1 MSVLYARTIY
11 YLPGNGGLVGTG
23 LGEGIMSRGFTVA
36 GRETVGTF
44 RSLSFD
50 TQVETIAEDLRRDF
64 WREDARVVAVS
75 RGAYLFL
82 HAQARLA
89 PFPGRV
95 LLLSPIVGEC
105 GPEEK
110 MVYFVPPRAGLLQE
124 LAAAGTYPAPPR
136 CEVHVGA
143 SDWQSVP
150 ADVLSLGRLTGF
162 AVNIVPD
169 RGHDLGK
176 DYMGPVLDRWLAD

>member
-1 MSVLYARTIY
+1 MNVPDARTVY
-11 YLPGNGGLVGTG
+11 YLPGNRGLVATG
-23 LGEGIMSRGFTVA
+23 LGEGIMSRGYSVT
-36 GRETVGTF
+36 GRETVGSF
-44 RSLSFD
+44 RALSFD
-50 TQVETIAEDLRRDF
+50 TQVETIAEDLRRYF

-105 GPEEK
+105 GLEVE
-110 MVYFVPPRAGLLQE
+110 MLYFVPPRAGLLQE
-124 LAAAGTYPAPPR
+124 LAAAGAYPAPPH

-150 ADVLSLGRLTGF
+150 ANVLSLGRLTGF
-162 AVNIVPD
+162 AVNVVPYC
-169 RGHDLGK
+169 GHDLGK
-176 DYMGPVLDRWLAD
+176 DYVGTVLDRWLAD